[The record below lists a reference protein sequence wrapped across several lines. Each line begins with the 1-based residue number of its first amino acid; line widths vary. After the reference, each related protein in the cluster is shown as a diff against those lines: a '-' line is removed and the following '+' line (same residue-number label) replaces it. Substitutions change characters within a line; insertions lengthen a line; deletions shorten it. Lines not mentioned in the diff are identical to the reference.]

1 MACSVRAANGDHD
14 GCEAAISTEGANHDI
29 IDTVVLKRGFK
40 IMKKITH
47 YYLMA
52 FRTTTDVMQAEEC
65 LRDKLSITIMPV
77 PREIS
82 VGCGLAIRF
91 MEPDENL
98 ICNSCKGL
106 PISGILYKMQ
116 TDKVNGRHP
125 IEMIAEF

>member
-1 MACSVRAANGDHD
+1 MQRVN
-14 GCEAAISTEGANHDI
+14 
-29 IDTVVLKRGFK
+29 
-40 IMKKITH
+40 H

-91 MEPDENL
+91 MEPDESL
-98 ICNSCKGL
+98 IRNSCKGL
-106 PISGILYKMQ
+106 PLSGILYKMQ
-116 TDKVNGRHP
+116 TKKVNGKHP

>member
-1 MACSVRAANGDHD
+1 MRTANGERDSC
-14 GCEAAISTEGANHDI
+14 GAVVSTRGANHDI
-29 IDTVVLKRGFK
+29 INSVILKKDFK
-40 IMKKITH
+40 IMKRVTH

-52 FRTTTDVMQAEEC
+52 FRTNTDVMQAEEC
-65 LRDKLSITIMPV
+65 LRGKLSITIMPV

-91 MEPDENL
+91 MESDENL

-125 IEMIAEF
+125 IEVIAEF

>member
-1 MACSVRAANGDHD
+1 MRTANGERDS
-14 GCEAAISTEGANHDI
+14 CEAAISTEGANHDI
-29 IDTVVLKRGFK
+29 INSVRLKRGFM
-40 IMKKITH
+40 IMQKITH

-65 LRDKLSITIMPV
+65 LRDKISITIMPV

-82 VGCGLAIRF
+82 VGCGRAIRF
-91 MEPDENL
+91 MESDENL

-125 IEMIAEF
+125 IEVIAEF

>member
-1 MACSVRAANGDHD
+1 M
-14 GCEAAISTEGANHDI
+14 
-29 IDTVVLKRGFK
+29 
-40 IMKKITH
+40 IMQKITH

-65 LRDKLSITIMPV
+65 LKDKLPITIMPV

-91 MEPDENL
+91 MKPDENL
-98 ICNSCKGL
+98 ICNSCKEL

-116 TDKVNGRHP
+116 TEKVNGRHP